1 MSDTE
6 TRDKV
11 RQIMGAVLQAPI
23 APGQDVARESV
34 PGWDSLK
41 HVELLF
47 ALEDACDI
55 KFDRQEFAELDSL
68 DALVSAI
75 DKHRAYQK

>member
-1 MSDTE
+1 MSDME

-11 RQIMGAVLQAPI
+11 RQIMGAVLQEPI
-23 APGQDVARESV
+23 APDRDIVRELA

-75 DKHRAYQK
+75 DKHRACQQ

>member
-1 MSDTE
+1 MNDTE
-6 TRDKV
+6 ILEKV
-11 RQIMGAVLQAPI
+11 RQIVIAVLQEPI
-23 APGQDVARESV
+23 APGQDVTRGST

-75 DKHRAYQK
+75 DKHRAYQ

>member
-11 RQIMGAVLQAPI
+11 RQIMGAVLQEPV
-23 APGQDVARESV
+23 APGQDVTRESA

-47 ALEDACDI
+47 ALEDGCDI
-55 KFDRQEFAELDSL
+55 KFDRLEFAELDSL
-68 DALVSAI
+68 DALVPAI
-75 DKHRAYQK
+75 DKHRS

>member
-1 MSDTE
+1 MSDTG

-11 RQIMGAVLQAPI
+11 RQIMGEVLQEPI
-23 APGQDVARESV
+23 SPGQDVIRESV

-47 ALEDACDI
+47 ALEDAYDI
-55 KFDRQEFAELDSL
+55 KFDRQEFGELGSL

-75 DKHRAYQK
+75 DKHRACQ

>member
-11 RQIMGAVLQAPI
+11 RQIMGEVLRESI
-23 APGQDVARESV
+23 VPGQDVARESA

-47 ALEDACDI
+47 TLEDACEI
-55 KFDRQEFAELDSL
+55 KFDRQEFADLNSL

-75 DKHRAYQK
+75 DRHRAYQW